1 MDAVAR
7 QPVAIIQH
15 TELVL
20 SHPADILHP
29 CQESLISLVLG
40 GLWYVSG
47 GSAPCGYFGLWIKG
61 RGVGTL
67 ELTDISKGLGRIAGE
82 VALLRVM
89 VVSAVLHPFFT

>member
-20 SHPADILHP
+20 SHPADVLHP

-47 GSAPCGYFGLWIKG
+47 SASCGYFGLGIKG

-67 ELTDISKGLGRIAGE
+67 ELTDISKGLGQIADE